1 MGLRMI
7 KTHPK
12 FVCPDDHSGALRHV
26 FFLDDLENQWFLWWF
41 STLGLALSGDVYLD
55 RRHYG
60 DEPRNCCHLG
70 EL

>member
-1 MGLRMI
+1 M
-7 KTHPK
+7 
-12 FVCPDDHSGALRHV
+12 DRHG